1 MMNALERELETAM
14 GLASCRGDEDKIKEA
29 MLELSHLRS
38 SMAVLRDSAK
48 DVIQWADD
56 TGHDCYQM
64 HRLNAAIALSFTPGA
79 RFEKTRESDARLG
92 KTVAEWDEK
101 FGDKRS
107 A

>member
-1 MMNALERELETAM
+1 MSAELGVERQKMSALERELETAM

-38 SMAVLRDSAK
+38 SVAVLRDSAK

-64 HRLNAAIALSFTPGA
+64 HRLNAAIALSFTPNA
-79 RFEKTRESDARLG
+79 
-92 KTVAEWDEK
+92 
-101 FGDKRS
+101 
-107 A
+107 

>member
-1 MMNALERELETAM
+1 MSALERELETAM

-38 SMAVLRDSAK
+38 SVAVLRDSAK

-64 HRLNAAIALSFTPGA
+64 HRLNAAIALSFTPNVELIGA
-79 RFEKTRESDARLG
+79 ARLYRAASSDRRERG
-92 KTVAEWDEK
+92 RA
-101 FGDKRS
+101 S
-107 A
+107 C